1 MDDQKTFEKKKP
13 TVTLNILYI
22 KEKETFPAYI

>member
-13 TVTLNILYI
+13 TITLNISYI
-22 KEKETFPAYI
+22 TEKETFPAYI